1 MKCPLHKHLWS
12 INYNSVHSLT
22 KQCFCKELSD
32 RLAPYISFCVLSR
45 RTGRVFLGLFLPQT
59 LLPKLCGTHWLV
71 QGHTAGEWWR
81 GPLSSLCCFWGT
93 ICCRQSSAVSFL
105 VLLLILPTPVI
116 LFSSLRVSW
125 KSALWC
131 TERLNRGVD
140 ERDFSACF
148 PGTSPNPP
156 PKSRISPGSSYFRI
170 LFHTIPVGDSEEV
183 NTLSLTTWPNLLMK
197 YVPKYLSDGSF
208 LLYSQ

>member
-1 MKCPLHKHLWS
+1 MLLQRTFRQISSLHFLLRPEQANRAGVPWS
-12 INYNSVHSLT
+12 LSATDAAAQAVWHSLA
-22 KQCFCKELSD
+22 CPRSHSWWVVERPL
-32 RLAPYISFCVLSR
+32 VLPLL
-45 RTGRVFLGLFLPQT
+45 FLGHNL
-59 LLPKLCGTHWLV
+59 LLPKLW
-71 QGHTAGEWWR
+71 
-81 GPLSSLCCFWGT
+81 S
-93 ICCRQSSAVSFL
+93 VSFL

-140 ERDFSACF
+140 EGDFSACF

-156 PKSRISPGSSYFRI
+156 QKSRISPGSSYFRI